1 MNEKNVKM
9 KKRAHSFKGYGS
21 SYKVEI
27 LNSFNPEVQFKH
39 TESAIKSKLIEL
51 FTQLKGFK
59 FVTTLVLVFKKIE
72 SKDKTKYDNF
82 YSGSKAKIIINESD
96 IANVL

>member
-51 FTQLKGFK
+51 FT
-59 FVTTLVLVFKKIE
+59 
-72 SKDKTKYDNF
+72 
-82 YSGSKAKIIINESD
+82 
-96 IANVL
+96 